1 MEITFKGGNSVYFA
15 NKTGGILFD
24 NNQKALGLPEPK
36 VKVANAV
43 FQTMDGVAGPVKDA
57 LFFDGPGEYEVNGFS
72 VTGIPA
78 RAHMDAE
85 GGHTATM
92 YRIDTL
98 DATALVVGHVF
109 PKLSDEQLEKIGM
122 VDILIIPV
130 GGAGYTLDPEGAA
143 KLVKRIEPKVVIP
156 THYKQSG
163 VKYEVPQGDLK
174 DFIEEMGGNSEKMD
188 KFKVKG
194 GLLSET
200 LQVIE
205 LERS

>member
-1 MEITFKGGNSVYFA
+1 MEITFKGGNSIYLA

-24 NNQKALGLPEPK
+24 NNQKLLGLPDPK
-36 VKVANAV
+36 LKDVSAV
-43 FQTMDGVAGPVKDA
+43 FQSMENTAAPIKDA

-72 VTGIPA
+72 VIGIAA

-92 YRIDTL
+92 FRVDTL
-98 DATALVVGHVF
+98 DATVLLTGHVF
-109 PKLSDEQLEKIGM
+109 PKLTEEELEKIGM
-122 VDILIIPV
+122 VDILVVPV

-143 KLVKRIEPKVVIP
+143 SLVKKIGPKVVIP
-156 THYKQSG
+156 THYSQPG
-163 VKYEVPQGDLK
+163 VKYEVPQGELK
-174 DFIEEMGGNSEKMD
+174 DFVTEMGGSSQKMD

-200 LQVIE
+200 LQVVE

>member
-24 NNQKALGLPEPK
+24 NNQKALGLPDAKAKK
-36 VKVANAV
+36 VDAV
-43 FQTMDGVAGPVKDA
+43 FQSMEGTATEVKDV
-57 LFFDGPGEYEVNGFS
+57 LFFDGPGEYEVEGFS

-85 GGHTATM
+85 GGLTATM
-92 YRIDTL
+92 YRVDTL
-98 DATALVVGHVF
+98 DATALVVGHVY
-109 PKLSDEQLEKIGM
+109 PKLTDNQLEQIGM

-163 VKYEVPQGDLK
+163 VNYEVPQGELK
-174 DFIEEMGGNSEKMD
+174 DFVTEMGGSSEKMD
-188 KFKVKG
+188 KFKVKN

>member
-1 MEITFKGGNSVYFA
+1 MEITFKGGNSIYITS
-15 NKTGGILFD
+15 KTGGILFD
-24 NNQKALGLPEPK
+24 NNQKDLGLPEPK
-36 VKVANAV
+36 LKKIDAV
-43 FQTMDGVAGPVKDA
+43 FQSMDGVASAVKEA
-57 LFFDGPGEYEVNGFS
+57 LFFDGPGEYEVEGFS
-72 VTGIPA
+72 VTGIAA

-92 YRIDTL
+92 FRVDTL
-98 DATALVVGHVF
+98 DATVLLTGHIY
-109 PKLSDEQLEKIGM
+109 PKLTEEELEKIGM

-130 GGAGYTLDPEGAA
+130 GGAGYTLDAEGAA
-143 KLVKRIEPKVVIP
+143 SIVKKISPKVVIP
-156 THYKQSG
+156 THYKQTG

-174 DFIEEMGGNSEKMD
+174 DFVTEMGGAIEKMD

>member
-1 MEITFKGGNSVYFA
+1 MEITFKGGNSILLTS
-15 NKTGGILFD
+15 KTGSIIFD
-24 NNQKALGLPEPK
+24 NNQKALGLPE
-36 VKVANAV
+36 VKAKNVKAV
-43 FQTMDGVAGPVKDA
+43 FQSMDGVARPVADA
-57 LFFDGPGEYEVNGFS
+57 LFFDGPGEYEVDGFS

-85 GGHTATM
+85 GGHTATIF
-92 YRIDTL
+92 RIDTL
-98 DATALVVGHVF
+98 DATVLITGHIY
-109 PKLSDEQLEKIGM
+109 PKLTEEELEKIGM
-122 VDILIIPV
+122 VDILIAPV

-143 KLVKRIEPKVVIP
+143 SIVKKVGPKVVIP

-163 VKYEVPQGDLK
+163 VNYEVPQGEIK
-174 DFIEEMGGNSEKMD
+174 DFIIEMGGTAEKMD